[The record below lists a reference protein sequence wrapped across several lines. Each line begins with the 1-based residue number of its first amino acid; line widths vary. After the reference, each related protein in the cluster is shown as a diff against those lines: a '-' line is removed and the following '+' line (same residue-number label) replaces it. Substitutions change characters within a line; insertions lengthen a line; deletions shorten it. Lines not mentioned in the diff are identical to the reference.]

1 MSGYR
6 INREINEITGR
17 WNHGHCFEAA
27 NDYEAIQYAM
37 GFLEGERVFKLARTG
52 YRGIEVRTVIDC
64 TGKVA

>member
-17 WNHGHCFEAA
+17 RNHGHYFEAA
-27 NDYEAIQYAM
+27 NDYGAIQYAIQ
-37 GFLEGERVFKLARTG
+37 FLEGERVLKLARTG
-52 YRGIEVRTVIDC
+52 YRGIDVRTIIDC